1 MSAADLRNITF
12 LGHSDAGKTTLVE
25 ALAHHFGAT
34 KRQGSV
40 NDGTALCD
48 FTAEEKEKKHSL
60 SGAVVNIAKKGLN
73 LIDTP
78 GYPDF
83 VADAITSMGAAGCA
97 VVCVSARNDGMP
109 FHAARLWESAGQ
121 HRLARAV
128 VVTKADH
135 ENLDLDEVIDN
146 IRTRFGQF
154 VVPFTMPDQLG
165 PGFSSVSQVAA
176 DADNPL
182 RAQLVDSIVE
192 ADDDLMEKYLE
203 EGDVSDEE
211 LAKALPN
218 AMAKGTLAPLF
229 FLDPVRG
236 VGVEELAEFLIT
248 EFPTAARQFE
258 VVKDDVVEGGGPD
271 ERLVARVWKVLSDKH
286 LGQITY
292 LRVLQ
297 GTLKADMTVPS
308 MHGGKTVKLS
318 GLSRIFGKE
327 LEPIDSAGPGEIV
340 AVTRVE
346 ELEVSDS
353 IVSEGD
359 AHPHDFGLPKPYTS
373 VSVRP
378 KSRNDEQKI
387 GGELAK
393 IAKEDPTFATHRDPD
408 THEMIVS
415 GLSDLHLNTC
425 LHRLEGRGVGVETA
439 IPRIA
444 YQETVTAK
452 AEGHHRHKKQT
463 GGSGQFGECY
473 LRLAPNTRGEGFEF
487 VDAIVGGSI
496 PRQFIPAVEKGIN
509 EQMAKGIIANS
520 KVVDIIVE
528 LYDGKH
534 HDVDS
539 DEVSFKMAGARA
551 LREAFE
557 KARPILL
564 EPVMNV
570 EITVPSRYFGDVS
583 GDLNTRRG
591 QILGMDSIGDAQII
605 KAQVPLAEMQ
615 TYSTPLRS
623 MTHGEGG
630 FAMEFD
636 HYDQVPSHLQEKIV
650 AQMANEEE

>member
-1 MSAADLRNITF
+1 MSAADLRNVTF

-25 ALAHHFGAT
+25 ALAHRFGVT

-40 NDGTALCD
+40 SDGSSLCD
-48 FTAEEKEKKHSL
+48 FTAEEKEKQHSL
-60 SGAVVNIAKKGLN
+60 GAAVVHVGKKGLN

-97 VVCVSARNDGMP
+97 VLTISARNDGMP
-109 FHAARLWESAGQ
+109 FHAARLWENAGKHKQ
-121 HRLARAV
+121 ARAV
-128 VVTKADH
+128 VITKGDH
-135 ENLDLDEVIDN
+135 ENLDLDAVIDN
-146 IRTRFGQF
+146 VRTRFGQF
-154 VVPFTMPDQLG
+154 VVPFTMPNELG
-165 PGFSSVSQVAA
+165 PGFSSVVEVAA
-176 DADNPL
+176 DAGNPF
-182 RAQLVDSIVE
+182 RSQLVDSIVE
-192 ADDDLMEKYLE
+192 ADDELMEKYLE

-211 LAKALPN
+211 LAKALPD
-218 AMAKGTLAPLF
+218 AMAQGTLAPLF

-236 VGVEELAEFLIT
+236 VGVEEFVEFLCT
-248 EFPTAARQFE
+248 EFPTAARQLQ
-258 VVKDDVVEGGGPD
+258 VVKDDAVAGGGPD

-286 LGQITY
+286 LGQISY

-297 GTLKADMTVPS
+297 GTLKTDMQVPS
-308 MHGGKTVKLS
+308 SHGGKTVKMS
-318 GLSRIFGKE
+318 GLSTLCGKD
-327 LEPIDSAGPGEIV
+327 LTPVDSAGPGEIV

-346 ELEVSDS
+346 ELEVADTV
-353 IVSEGD
+353 VSEGE
-359 AHPHDFGLPKPYTS
+359 ASPHDFGLPRPYTS

-387 GGELAK
+387 GGELGK
-393 IAKEDPTFATHRDPD
+393 IAKEDPTFTTHRDPD

-425 LHRLEGRGVGVETA
+425 LHRLEGRGVGVETK

-473 LRLAPNTRGEGFEF
+473 LRLAPAARGEGFEF
-487 VDAIVGGSI
+487 GDAIVGGSI

-520 KVVDIIVE
+520 KVVDIVVE

-570 EITVPSRYFGDVS
+570 EIMVPSRYFGDVS

-591 QILGMDSIGDAQII
+591 QIMGMDSEGDAQII

-630 FAMEFD
+630 FSMEFD

-650 AQMANEEE
+650 AQMASEEE